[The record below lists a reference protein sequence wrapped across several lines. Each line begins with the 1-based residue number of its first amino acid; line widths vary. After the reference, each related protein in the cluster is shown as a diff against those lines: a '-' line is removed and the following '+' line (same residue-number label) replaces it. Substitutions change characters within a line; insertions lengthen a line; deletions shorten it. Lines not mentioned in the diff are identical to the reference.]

1 MNAPLALAAAL
12 MLGVGTCGCR
22 SRGPVSEAGPH
33 EDARVGSD
41 ASAPRVERVEA
52 HTADAGAESAHGLG
66 VLRGV
71 VRLYAGREELC
82 AQRESGN
89 LVCFGELAPD
99 KAAIDAAGGARLVGF
114 GTRLCFLRDDNR
126 TVRCYRNYQDDLA
139 DGMGQDAQESRVQR
153 EVRLTDP
160 PAQLLPGVSNTCAR
174 LENGVVEC
182 WGGGFH
188 WPVPEPRDPR
198 VPFRMALPSKAL
210 EISGVRAH
218 VCAVLEDRRVS
229 CWGANDV
236 GNAIPGG
243 PRGIPT
249 PRIVKGVADVAS
261 LSVGTLHSCA
271 LKRDG
276 TVWCWGWPMRLQS
289 DGGALRHFPPYH
301 VEGLAGVLE
310 ISSTETGFC
319 ARTAEGVYCLGRNG
333 AGEVGDGTTTPREEP
348 TRVRSLDGRD
358 VVQLASGMGFHCAL
372 MRDTTVRCWGS
383 NKGHWFGSNSD
394 MHAEPAAV
402 HE

>member
-1 MNAPLALAAAL
+1 MI
-12 MLGVGTCGCR
+12 
-22 SRGPVSEAGPH
+22 
-33 EDARVGSD
+33 
-41 ASAPRVERVEA
+41 
-52 HTADAGAESAHGLG
+52 GL
-66 VLRGV
+66 
-71 VRLYAGREELC
+71 
-82 AQRESGN
+82 
-89 LVCFGELAPD
+89 
-99 KAAIDAAGGARLVGF
+99 
-114 GTRLCFLRDDNR
+114 GTRLCFLKEDGR
-126 TVRCYRNYQDDLA
+126 TVRCYRNYQDDFGLDDEQGA
-139 DGMGQDAQESRVQR
+139 TGTRVLS
-153 EVRLTDP
+153 EVRLSGTP
-160 PAQLLPGVSNTCAR
+160 VQLLSGVSNVCAR

-210 EISGVRAH
+210 EISGVVAH

-236 GNAIPGG
+236 GDAIPGG
-243 PRGIPT
+243 PRGLAT

-261 LSVGTLHSCA
+261 LSLGALHSCA

-276 TVWCWGWPMRLQS
+276 TVWCWGWPMRVLS
-289 DGGALRHFPPYH
+289 DGGALRHFPPYQ
-301 VEGLAGVLE
+301 VEGLTGVLE
-310 ISSTETGFC
+310 ISSGHAGFC
-319 ARTAEGVYCLGRNG
+319 ARTAESVYCLGVNG
-333 AGEVGDGTTTPREEP
+333 SGEVGDGTTTPREQP

-358 VVQLASGMGFHCAL
+358 VVRLASGMGFHCAL